1 MSIVRLSNAKK
12 FTTSA
17 DTSILEAGRAAGLVL
32 EHSCR
37 NGQCGVCKAKVFSG
51 ETSLL
56 QPEISLS
63 NEELEEG
70 YVLTCC
76 RSAISDIQLDTH
88 DLGPL
93 ASMTVQTLPCR
104 ISSLTLLTEDVIKIG
119 LRTPPSS
126 KLRYLPGQ
134 YIDVIAKGGAR
145 RSYSV
150 AHAPREDGVI
160 HLQVRRVEGGELSQ
174 YWFNE
179 ARTNDLLRLEGP
191 LGTFCLRDTSARHMV
206 FLATG
211 TGIAPVKAML
221 EQLWAEP
228 NAHCC
233 ERVSVYWG
241 NRRASDIYWEP
252 AIQDQNFSFVPV
264 VSRESEWTGRRGH
277 VQNAALE
284 DIGNFADAVVY
295 ACGSDVMIQAARS
308 ALIAAGLPS
317 NQFYSDAFV
326 RSGVVR
332 P

>member
-1 MSIVRLSNAKK
+1 MPIVRLSNAKK

-17 DTSILEAGRAAGLVL
+17 DATILEAGRAAGLVL

-37 NGQCGVCKAKVFSG
+37 NGQCGVCKAQVLSG

-56 QPEISLS
+56 QPELSIS
-63 NEELEEG
+63 NEELEG
-70 YVLTCC
+70 GFVLTCC
-76 RSAISDIQLDTH
+76 RTALSDVELDTE

-93 ASMTVQTLPCR
+93 ASIGVQTLPCR
-104 ISSLTLLTEDVIKIG
+104 INSLTLLAEDVMEVS

-134 YIDVIAKGGAR
+134 YIDVIGKGGAR
-145 RSYSV
+145 RSYSI

-160 HLQVRRVEGGELSQ
+160 SLQVRRVEGGELSQ

-221 EQLWAEP
+221 EQLKVEP
-228 NAHCC
+228 MAHCY
-233 ERVSVYWG
+233 ERISVYWG
-241 NRRASDIYWEP
+241 NRRASDIYWQP
-252 AIQDQNFSFVPV
+252 AIHDAGFTFIPV
-264 VSRESEWTGRRGH
+264 VSRDSEWTGRGGH
-277 VQNAALE
+277 VQSAAIE
-284 DIGNFADAVVY
+284 DIGDFGDAVVY

-326 RSGVVR
+326 QSGGVR